1 MRDVQPYK
9 EDIYIVLTTP
19 ISMPEPHSRLPA
31 ADLTHGT
38 SGSDIDLPDSIAG
51 KDNLIGR
58 KCCGTLA
65 GF

>member
-38 SGSDIDLPDSIAG
+38 SGSDVDFSDSIAG
-51 KDNLIGR
+51 KDYSIEQKWCR
-58 KCCGTLA
+58 GT
-65 GF
+65 F